1 MFEIKNIEGSQ
12 IIYNSENNECYF
24 TCSECGRLAKRA
36 RSLISGTLGTKG
48 KFQKIGGIKYKLL
61 KAEDCLPIILRA
73 NPKKLN
79 SLVKALKFLTGE
91 FPNLPDFSKALTK
104 KPTSGV
110 VKSFGN
116 IYLIEDNFS
125 LLKLG
130 FTNNIDKRVKALQRW
145 DGELSVVCFIK
156 STLYKEKQL
165 HKLLHSTGLFFGE
178 EWYPK
183 TRKEEIL
190 ELLKQNGDVQYP
202 EK

>member
-1 MFEIKNIEGSQ
+1 MFQIKTIEEIQ
-12 IIYNSENNECYF
+12 IIYDSENNECYF
-24 TCSECGRLAKRA
+24 TCAECGRLANRA

-48 KFQKIGGIKYKLL
+48 KFEKIDGTKYKLI
-61 KAEDCLPIILRA
+61 KAEDCLPIILRT

-79 SLVKALKFLTGE
+79 SLVKALKLLTGE
-91 FPNLPDFSKALTK
+91 FPDLPDFSKVITK
-104 KPTSGV
+104 KPTSGTT
-110 VKSFGN
+110 KSLGN

-145 DGELSVVCFIK
+145 DGELSVICFIK

-165 HKLLHSTGLFFGE
+165 HKLLHSKGLFFGE

-183 TRKEEIL
+183 TRKEEII
-190 ELLKQNGDVQYP
+190 ELLKHNGNVQYP